1 MLLHKVKELIVG
13 GIVSLTT
20 VDYPGHLAVVVFC
33 QGCPWRCKYCH
44 NKHLRPLTSNDGLP
58 WDDVVELI
66 KARKNFIDSVVFSG
80 GEPLVQ
86 NDLQYAI
93 EEIKSLNLLI
103 GLHTSGSLSQ
113 RFAKIVGLVD
123 WVGLDVKA
131 PFQNYEIITNIE
143 HSGIAA
149 SESLDILL
157 ASGVSYEVRITL
169 DPILSIDDVSDILK
183 ELYERGVQVVA
194 LQNVRTQKNVVIPHP
209 FLSNL
214 DAMTQAHSM
223 FKSLIVRNT

>member
-1 MLLHKVKELIVG
+1 MLQQRVKELVVG

-20 VDYPGHLAVVVFC
+20 VDYPGHLSVVVFC

-44 NKHLRPLTSNDGLP
+44 NKHLRPLTSNEGLP
-58 WDDVVELI
+58 WEDVVELI
-66 KARKNFIDSVVFSG
+66 KTRKNFIDSVVFSG

-86 NDLQYAI
+86 NDLQHAI
-93 EEIKSLNLLI
+93 EEIKSLNLLV
-103 GLHTSGSLSQ
+103 GLHTSGSIPE
-113 RFAKIVGLVD
+113 RFAKIVQLVN

-131 PFQNYEIITNIE
+131 PFQNYEIITNIKQ
-143 HSGIAA
+143 SGTSA

-169 DPILSIDDVSDILK
+169 DPVLSIDDIGDILK

-194 LQNVRTQKNVVIPHP
+194 LQNVRTPKNVVIPHP
-209 FLSNL
+209 FLSNI

-223 FKSLIVRNT
+223 FKSLIIRNT

>member
-1 MLLHKVKELIVG
+1 MLHEVKDLIVG

-20 VDYPGHLAVVVFC
+20 VDYPGHLAVAVFC

-44 NKHLRPLTSNDGLP
+44 NKHLRPLNTEEGLP
-58 WDDVVELI
+58 WADVVELI
-66 KARKNFIDSVVFSG
+66 KTRRNFIDSVVFSG

-93 EEIKSLNLLI
+93 EEIKTLDLLV
-103 GLHTSGSLSQ
+103 GLHTSGSLPA
-113 RFAKIVGLVD
+113 RFAKIVNLVD

-131 PFQNYEIITNIE
+131 PFHNYKIITNIE
-143 HSGIAA
+143 ESGKQA

-157 ASGVSYEVRITL
+157 VSGVAYEVRITL
-169 DPILSIDDVSDILK
+169 DPVLTIDDVNDILK

-194 LQNVRTQKNVVIPHP
+194 LQNVRTPKNIVVPHP
-209 FLSNL
+209 FLSDL
-214 DAMTQAHSM
+214 DAMTQANAM
-223 FKSLIVRNT
+223 FKTLIVRNK